1 MYKKVHVF
9 RVKPQQELIDEIKKY
24 CQQKG
29 ITSGVII
36 GIIGSVKNA
45 KLGITL
51 QDKFGYEWNDYTRP
65 LSIISAQGTIAALNN
80 DLVYHIHIALSGKT
94 GNVAGHLAEAEIWT
108 TAEVIIGELDY
119 QLYREAIGD
128 EGLTALVTP

>member
-9 RVKPQQELIDEIKKY
+9 RIKPQQELMSEIKKY

-29 ITSGVII
+29 ILSGVVI

-45 KLGITL
+45 RLGITL
-51 QDKFGYEWNDYTRP
+51 QDKFGYEWNDYTLP
-65 LSIISAQGTIAALNN
+65 LSIISAQGTIAAYDN
-80 DLVYHIHIALSGKT
+80 DSVFHIHIALSGKT
-94 GNVAGHLAEAEIWT
+94 GNVAGHLAEAEVWT

-128 EGLTALVTP
+128 GGLTALVTP

>member
-9 RVKPQQELIDEIKKY
+9 RVKPQQELMSEVKKY

-29 ITSGVII
+29 ISSGVVI

-51 QDKFGYEWNDYTRP
+51 QDKFGYEWNDYTLP
-65 LSIISAQGTIAALNN
+65 LSIISAQGTIAAYDN
-80 DLVYHIHIALSGKT
+80 DLVFHIHMALSGKT
-94 GNVAGHLAEAEIWT
+94 GNVAGYLAEARN
-108 TAEVIIGELDY
+108 LDDGRSD
-119 QLYREAIGD
+119 YR
-128 EGLTALVTP
+128 

>member
-9 RVKPQQELIDEIKKY
+9 RVKPQQELMSEIKNY

-29 ITSGVII
+29 ILSGVII

-51 QDKFGYEWNDYTRP
+51 QDKFGYEWHDYTAP
-65 LSIISAQGTIAALNN
+65 LSIISAQGTIAVFNN
-80 DLVYHIHIALSGKT
+80 DLVFHIHLALSGKT
-94 GNVAGHLAEAEIWT
+94 DNVAGHLAEAEIWT

-119 QLYREAIGD
+119 QLYREAIED
-128 EGLTALVTP
+128 SGLSALVTP